1 MFDLPQQHVGGGVF
15 LSFLQ
20 GYSSTRTAINEQAM
34 QRYWEQVGPENRAK
48 QIAAINKQIID
59 LEERKGDPLDRIKQE
74 ADSTQRYYLSAQSSA
89 RVEAQRD
96 RATVTRLTKAQ
107 EKEVGAFDEKVDK
120 IIAPNNIKIL
130 ATIFGKTTGKVS
142 LFKNIET
149 AEQLQGTVST
159 LIQDHPEQNENIK
172 KSVKKYIAAFEDKPL
187 QEREGK
193 VQGIPDLPG
202 ISQAQM
208 ADIYI
213 AYYGLG
219 AQNQDKAQVEQLKDY
234 GSRAIKTKYSLELR
248 SAKGGP
254 RTDARF
260 STAQRLAGETWAD
273 YGAGIEARDK
283 ILQAEIDKLTLQ
295 RDELALKQAQMA
307 SGELDPY
314 QWLYETKGVRNPAL
328 GTARVL
334 PGRKP
339 KLREAEPTPFPA
351 MASSEDVPV
360 PVGEA
365 EALPLEAEAEQVLLE
380 IPDEPGPDD
389 IQVLNQM
396 LAGDRRSDFQQIKDN
411 IRREQERKIWG
422 EFDPDLPDT
431 FRVESRPPIPGGYAS
446 GTRTRP
452 YRPRPSDEEVLRIIQ
467 EQRKQQEERRSWGE
481 LDPDVPD
488 RVYHDPAPHIQ
499 IDDLKYDEHGRPYST
514 AVPMSKMGGEST
526 AVPMPTPTF
535 RPIVED
541 DEDRDIVDLMPETK
555 VQPKTAPKPKGR
567 KGVLEVSQ
575 PWRGGGA
582 VPFTLSQNDQKFG
595 EVNVVP
601 EGDAGEVFYL
611 YSKSAFKV
619 NGKDA
624 KLSKGSDAL
633 RRKVWREQNPGVPMA
648 NMPPIVNPAGET
660 KGDLLKRQAYYSFR
674 FHNPGRD
681 TASLNFKFEDPT
693 QEFYIEGL

>member
-20 GYSSTRTAINEQAM
+20 GFSSTRTAINEQAM
-34 QRYWEQVGPENRAK
+34 QMHLSQFDPSQLAALEKRILALEK
-48 QIAAINKQIID
+48 Q
-59 LEERKGDPLDRIKQE
+59 KGDPLDRIKKE

-172 KSVKKYIAAFEDKPL
+172 KSVKKYIAAFDDKPL

-193 VQGIPDLPG
+193 VQGINDLPG

-219 AQNQDKAQVEQLKDY
+219 AQNQDKAQVEQLKDF
-234 GSRAIKTKYSLELR
+234 GDRAIKSKYSLELR

-481 LDPDVPD
+481 LDPDAP
-488 RVYHDPAPHIQ
+488 DPAR
-499 IDDLKYDEHGRPYST
+499 DT
-514 AVPMSKMGGEST
+514 AVPMPTMGGEST

-555 VQPKTAPKPKGR
+555 VQPKTAPKPKGRKGR

-624 KLSKGSDAL
+624 KLGRGDSDI
-633 RRKVWREQNPGVPMA
+633 RK
-648 NMPPIVNPAGET
+648 
-660 KGDLLKRQAYYSFR
+660 KLGDQQYYFR
-674 FHNPGRD
+674 VHNPGLD
-681 TASLNFKFEDPT
+681 TAPLNFKFENPT
-693 QEFYIEGL
+693 QEFYITGL